1 MDAWIQPWRQ
11 KDHESWVISIVKI
24 AEFKDLTLRLPMA
37 EHRFTREKV
46 GAESRSQDEKGCT
59 FYPLHPG
66 SMNQPFKTFQKKWIG
81 LTWIHQKRKIFPW
94 RLGPLSSSN
103 RSSSCGSPSWSTPWR
118 IDGGALWRNY
128 MGDDDLENHW
138 NSNEFKRCRR
148 PRISQNKW

>member
-37 EHRFTREKV
+37 EHRFTHEKV
-46 GAESRSQDEKGCT
+46 GAESRSQNEKGCT

-81 LTWIHQKRKIFPW
+81 LTRIHQKRNFSLA
-94 RLGPLSSSN
+94 LGPLSSSN
-103 RSSSCGSPSWSTPWR
+103 QVVFVWLTFVVNTMKNRLRCSPKELHGRWR
-118 IDGGALWRNY
+118 LGKSLKFQRVQEVW
-128 MGDDDLENHW
+128 
-138 NSNEFKRCRR
+138 KR
-148 PRISQNKW
+148 PRISPK